1 MVFLGLFWTEPSS
14 DEIGHF
20 SDCSPIRQLA
30 CTFLTLFCDVDTQ
43 SENVQLEQSQAVWLL
58 AAGSFVGR
66 RGGLFLRTSHA
77 VLTPQRVGQT
87 PMGEKRQG
95 DIEDDGDDAK
105 RLKPDDEVNGDG
117 SEEDEDGDDETGS
130 DEDEDEDEDD
140 EEGDTDVDSEEEEE
154 LDLVMR
160 EDGRVHAPAVDYLEL
175 DTFRTFP
182 DLVQG
187 LDQDAKLHAR
197 ILADCRRVF
206 TARSVK
212 KNAGGGAKQQY
223 SSGET
228 FWIAAQD
235 EPRCALEHLAQQIFH
250 LHVTD
255 AARRWEDE
263 CEGDPD
269 APPPF
274 DPARSGAEWWTQVI
288 DPTHD
293 AIGLHWDKDYALE
306 HNDLNVHPHV
316 GTVTY
321 FANEGAPT
329 LFVRATTPVYY
340 GQPVT
345 GPFGPRCGVSPDDM
359 ADPPGGTGV
368 YLSWPRRGKHAS
380 FDGKWLH
387 GAPGELAECRDE
399 EDCEDGEEKGGEENG
414 DKGNTGNKGKAVGA
428 GNGEGKGPRVTFL
441 VNVWLNHVP
450 STAAPCPEDVVKDL
464 STEPYLPEIENPDD
478 VDEDPPAMF
487 SVMGNY
493 DTVFKEMSWEFEH
506 DGRTHA
512 LRVYDIPKRWVSRE
526 AGGGGCAL
534 GDGISVAIVGGSG
547 EVTEKQTTT

>member
-1 MVFLGLFWTEPSS
+1 MFL
-14 DEIGHF
+14 H
-20 SDCSPIRQLA
+20 A
-30 CTFLTLFCDVDTQ
+30 
-43 SENVQLEQSQAVWLL
+43 
-58 AAGSFVGR
+58 
-66 RGGLFLRTSHA
+66 SHA
-77 VLTPQRVGQT
+77 ALTPQRVGQK

-105 RLKPDDEVNGDG
+105 RLKPDDEVDGDG
-117 SEEDEDGDDETGS
+117 SEDDEDEDDETGS
-130 DEDEDEDEDD
+130 DEDDDEDD
-140 EEGDTDVDSEEEEE
+140 EDDDTDGDSEEEEE

-187 LDQDAKLHAR
+187 LDQDAELHAR

-212 KNAGGGAKQQY
+212 KEADGGAKQQY

-263 CEGDPD
+263 CERDPD

-274 DPARSGAEWWTQVI
+274 DPTRSGAEWWTQVI
-288 DPTHD
+288 DSTHD

-329 LFVRATTPVYY
+329 LFVRATTPVRYS
-340 GQPVT
+340 QPVT

-359 ADPPGGTGV
+359 ADPRGGTTGA
-368 YLSWPRRGKHAS
+368 YLSWPKRGKHAS
-380 FDGKWLH
+380 FDGRWLH
-387 GAPGELAECRDE
+387 GAPSELAECRDE
-399 EDCEDGEEKGGEENG
+399 ECEDGEEKGDEG
-414 DKGNTGNKGKAVGA
+414 DEGDEGKAVEA

-478 VDEDPPAMF
+478 VDEDPPETF

-493 DTVFKEMSWEFEH
+493 QTEFKEMSWEFEH

-512 LRVYDIPKRWVSRE
+512 LRVYDIPKLWVSRE

-534 GDGISVAIVGGSG
+534 GDGISVAMVGGSG
-547 EVTEKQTTT
+547 EVTEKQKTS